1 MHLLT
6 MIGIALGVL
15 VIVTDRFIHKVP
27 NWLAIAL
34 FSAAVIL
41 IVAGMIVSRTRV

>member
-41 IVAGMIVSRTRV
+41 IVAGMIVSRTGV

>member
-1 MHLLT
+1 MHILT

-41 IVAGMIVSRTRV
+41 IVAGMIVSRTGV